1 MPHSS
6 EQDSYL
12 TLAGKSSGIYK
23 DRGSKFLYFAFPVE
37 NEEEIKA
44 ELAALRKIYFDATH
58 HCYAWIL
65 GPQGAQFRA
74 NDDGEPNHSAGDP
87 ILGQIRSHQLTQVL
101 IVVVRYFGGTKLG
114 VSGLINAY
122 KTSASLAI
130 EESEIV
136 KKWVLGRITIQF
148 PYASM
153 NEVMKLIKSEQLTI
167 VNQELGLDCV
177 LTLEMRMGLLEGV
190 TAALSEIEG
199 LLVKND

>member
-1 MPHSS
+1 MPYSS

>member
-1 MPHSS
+1 MPYSS

-23 DRGSKFLYFAFPVE
+23 DRGSKFLYFAFPLE

-190 TAALSEIEG
+190 TAALSEIEE

>member
-44 ELAALRKIYFDATH
+44 ELDALRKIYFDATH